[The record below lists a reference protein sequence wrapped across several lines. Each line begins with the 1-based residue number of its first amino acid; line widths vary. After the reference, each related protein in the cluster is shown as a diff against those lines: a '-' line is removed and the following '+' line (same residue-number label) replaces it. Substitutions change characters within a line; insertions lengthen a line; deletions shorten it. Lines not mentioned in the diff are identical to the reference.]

1 MDSVSPRGKD
11 INKFCGRPL
20 LMAPLGIEELIA
32 YSLLFAQGKHS
43 SSFRCRVVR
52 VVLYCMAFVLVALNK
67 FMATLE
73 VSLTTVHA
81 PGQTTSKQSKSQL
94 TEPNLMRHPVLLM
107 STKVV
112 KDHRRSEDS
121 SVMIKCQSTY
131 PTVRWTTWR

>member
-1 MDSVSPRGKD
+1 M
-11 INKFCGRPL
+11 
-20 LMAPLGIEELIA
+20 
-32 YSLLFAQGKHS
+32 FAQGKHS

-52 VVLYCMAFVLVALNK
+52 AVLHCTAFVLVVSNK
-67 FMATLE
+67 FMVTLE
-73 VSLTTVHA
+73 VSLTTFHA
-81 PGQTTSKQSKSQL
+81 PLQTKSKKVKIPM

-121 SVMIKCQSTY
+121 SVMTKCQSTY